1 MEKRIIEISWGSLW
15 RIFIFLIFAIFLFM
29 GRQILLALFA
39 AIIISSGLDFIVDF
53 LERRKIS
60 RTLAVIMIFLGLL
73 LIAAA
78 IIYLVIPFAV
88 ADLNNVLI
96 SLNQSKLGAWLGPAF
111 NLKATQSVG
120 VLINKL
126 TSQIWGGDTSP
137 LDTLS
142 SLIGSIG
149 LAVAVVIISFYLTI
163 SREGVERFIRA
174 VIPLAYEAP
183 ALSIYQRSRKKMGM
197 WFRTQILASFIMW
210 VLVWGSLSLLGLKH
224 AFLIGM
230 FAAVFEL
237 IPFVGPILTG
247 AVAFFFAMATSPV
260 LALYTLIVFLVLHQF
275 EAHVLVPLLTRRM
288 VGLHPVVV
296 IVSLLIGL
304 ELAGLLG
311 AVIAVPLA
319 AVLQEVLEHR
329 SWGRVPRPE
338 SHA

>member
-53 LERRKIS
+53 LERRKIP

-73 LIAAA
+73 LFAAA
-78 IIYLVIPFAV
+78 IIYLIIPFVV

-96 SLNQSKLGAWLGPAF
+96 SLNQSKLGAWFGPAF

-120 VLINKL
+120 TLINNL
-126 TSQIWGGDTSP
+126 TAQIWGGDSSP

-142 SLIGSIG
+142 TVIGGLSL
-149 LAVAVVIISFYLTI
+149 ATAVVIISFYLTI
-163 SREGVERFIRA
+163 SRDGVERFIRA

-197 WFRTQILASFIMW
+197 WFRTQILASCIMW

-237 IPFVGPILTG
+237 VPFVGPILAG
-247 AVAFFFAMATSPV
+247 AVAFLFALASSPS
-260 LALYTLIVFLVLHQF
+260 LAVYTLIIFLVLHQF
-275 EAHVLVPLLTRRM
+275 EAHVLVPLLTRRA

-296 IVSLLIGL
+296 IVALLIGI

-319 AVLQEVLEHR
+319 AVLQEVVEHR

>member
-1 MEKRIIEISWGSLW
+1 
-15 RIFIFLIFAIFLFM
+15 M

-53 LERRKIS
+53 LERRKIP
-60 RTLAVIMIFLGLL
+60 RTLAVILIFLGLL
-73 LIAAA
+73 LLAAA
-78 IIYLVIPFAV
+78 VIYLIIPFVV
-88 ADLNNVLI
+88 ADLNGVII

-111 NLKATQSVG
+111 NLKANQSVG
-120 VLINKL
+120 ALINKL
-126 TSQIWGGDTSP
+126 TAQIWGGDTSP

-142 SLIGSIG
+142 TLLGSAG
-149 LAVAVVIISFYLTI
+149 LAIAVVIISFYLTI
-163 SREGVERFIRA
+163 SRDGVERFIRA

-183 ALSIYQRSRKKMGM
+183 ALSIYQRSRKKIGM
-197 WFRTQILASFIMW
+197 WFRMQIFASFIMW
-210 VLVWGSLSLLGLKH
+210 ALVWGSLSLLGLKH

-237 IPFVGPILTG
+237 VPFVGPILAG
-247 AVAFFFAMATSPV
+247 AVAFLFALADSTI

-275 EAHVLVPLLTRRM
+275 EAHVMIPLLTRRA
-288 VGLHPVVV
+288 VGLHPVIV

-319 AVLQEVLEHR
+319 AVLQEVVEHR
-329 SWGRVPRPE
+329 SWSRVPKPE
-338 SHA
+338 SQA